1 MQDVHCSRSRRTVF
15 VLKEEVKFMNQNPAT
30 QTLNPSLYLRLESAA
45 VLGVCIAALI
55 QLGCPGWLVAV
66 LFLTPDLAMLG
77 YLVNPKVGAISYNLA
92 HFQLL
97 AIGLAAFGLI
107 VHLPTATFIGLIWLA
122 HIEFDRTLGYGLK
135 NSSFNDTH
143 LGRIGK

>member
-1 MQDVHCSRSRRTVF
+1 MKTNTVR
-15 VLKEEVKFMNQNPAT
+15 LQNREVKRMNQNPVT
-30 QTLNPSLYLRLESAA
+30 QSLNPNFYLRLESAA
-45 VLGVCIAALI
+45 VLGACVAALI
-55 QLGCPGWLVAV
+55 YLGCPGWLVAV

-77 YLVNPKVGAISYNLA
+77 YLINPQVGVISYNLA

-97 AIGLAAFGLI
+97 AIGLGAVGLI
-107 VHLPTATFIGLIWLA
+107 SSQPTITWIGLIWLA

-143 LGRIGK
+143 LGRIGKQT

>member
-1 MQDVHCSRSRRTVF
+1 
-15 VLKEEVKFMNQNPAT
+15 MNKNSAIQANN
-30 QTLNPSLYLRLESAA
+30 LNPNTYLRLESAA
-45 VLGVCIAALI
+45 IFGACVAALVY
-55 QLGCPGWLVAV
+55 LGCPWWLAAV

-77 YLVNPKVGAISYNLA
+77 YLINPQVGAISYNLA

-107 VHLPTATFIGLIWLA
+107 SSLPTLTLIGLIWLA

-135 NSSFNDTH
+135 NSSFQDTH